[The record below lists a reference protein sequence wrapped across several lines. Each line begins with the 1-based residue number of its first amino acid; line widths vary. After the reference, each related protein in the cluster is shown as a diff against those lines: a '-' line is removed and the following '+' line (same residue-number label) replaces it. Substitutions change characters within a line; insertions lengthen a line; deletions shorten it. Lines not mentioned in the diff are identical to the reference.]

1 MQGRAQAMDDGGGE
15 EAQYVFGHIERHE
28 YLQQAVRFPNTTQP
42 CVSLPRCEHVRLR
55 KKQSCCMFSTACL
68 VPHLCCSSLSL
79 LWGATATAAS
89 WAGWLAPLVSEGAI
103 IWFCSRVLLLS
114 WSLGLLLLGLGESQR
129 RPLCS
134 HQLEQCDGKGIPTAR
149 HFDRVQWLFAK
160 HPP

>member
-1 MQGRAQAMDDGGGE
+1 
-15 EAQYVFGHIERHE
+15 
-28 YLQQAVRFPNTTQP
+28 
-42 CVSLPRCEHVRLR
+42 
-55 KKQSCCMFSTACL
+55 MFSTACL
-68 VPHLCCSSLSL
+68 VPHLCCSPLSL

-103 IWFCSRVLLLS
+103 IWFCSPVLLFSCSLGLLVS

-160 HPP
+160 HPHSTPSTPQPAAALAYNPMRAGRKMEIPLQ